1 MMCFIACEPCLHLF
15 SDSAVLDFLDLCLW
29 GMRQYWID
37 SDRWWLAWVCFR
49 LFVMGALS
57 GEDASTAARPTCG
70 KKSLTLATAL
80 RSAVATVLSWMHSV
94 CGSLVATTVWPQ
106 AVPSHIK
113 RCFCGSSDLVPRWL
127 LLRWLALLWRGGTT
141 AERERFCPVQV

>member
-15 SDSAVLDFLDLCLW
+15 LRFCCAWFSWSLLVRNATVL
-29 GMRQYWID
+29 
-37 SDRWWLAWVCFR
+37 DRWWLAWVCFR

-106 AVPSHIK
+106 AAPSHIK